1 MAYVSQEDKA
11 KLAPVIKAVLKKH
24 GMKGSIAVRHYST
37 LVVNIRSGI
46 IDFPADRDY
55 IQVNTYWLEDHYRGA
70 ALAFLTELK
79 AAMRGPDFYDN
90 SDITTDYFD
99 VSHYINVNIGQWDK
113 PYVFT
118 GVKDVA
124 YISN

>member
-11 KLAPVIKAVLKKH
+11 KLSPVVKAVLKKH
-24 GMKGSIAVRHYST
+24 GMKGSIAIRHHST

-55 IQVNTYWLEDHYRGA
+55 IQVNPYWLEDHYTGA

-79 AAMRGPDFYDN
+79 AAMQGPDFFDR
-90 SDITTDYFD
+90 SDVMTDYFD

-118 GVKDVA
+118 GVTV
-124 YISN
+124 